1 MNDSTKL
8 EDLKIALLQK
18 IKPTTIDRNFCNLL
32 SIAIFNAQNDY
43 LSTATL
49 MRLFGLLPMDERSLN
64 PKVIDMLYRYVN
76 TPFLA
81 HFRQGKI
88 FESFNIQFVK

>member
-18 IKPTTIDRNFCNLL
+18 TKPTTIDRNFCNLL
-32 SIAIFNAQNDY
+32 SIAIFSAQNDY

-76 TPFLA
+76 APFLA
-81 HFRQGKI
+81 LFRQGKV
-88 FESFNIQFVK
+88 FESFDIQFVK